1 MKKLLLS
8 FAVLAIATV
17 SANAQSCTPG
27 AAYPSANFADST
39 FGVWPDTIQNL
50 PAGEVGVA
58 YNTDL
63 NFKAPSNA
71 SDVDPSVSGTINDF
85 TVDNVNGLPPGI
97 NYACNNASCFYVG
110 GELGC
115 ASIYGTP
122 TTAGTYDITIQITAN
137 VDIGF
142 GIVIP
147 YTETFSGYKIE
158 VGNTG
163 TMTLTKEKFEVY
175 PNPANNEVT
184 INGLE
189 DLNVSSLEIVN
200 MAGATVKT
208 FNNVNTPSFN
218 MNIADLENGMYF
230 IKVNHDITELVKF
243 IKK

>member
-8 FAVLAIATV
+8 FAVAALAVAGV
-17 SANAQSCTPG
+17 KAQTCTPG
-27 AAYPSANFADST
+27 AAYPSATWADST

-50 PAGEVGVA
+50 PGGTVGVA

-63 NFKAPSNA
+63 NFKAPQNA

-85 TVDNVNGLPPGI
+85 TVDNVAGLPPGI
-97 NYACNNASCFYVG
+97 NYACNNASCFYAG

-122 TTAGTYDITIQITAN
+122 TTAGTYEITITITAN

-147 YTETFSGYKIE
+147 FTQDFTGYRIE
-158 VGNTG
+158 VGTAG
-163 TMTLTKEKFEVY
+163 TMTLSKDKFEVF

-200 MAGATVKT
+200 MAGATVKAYD
-208 FNNVNTPSFN
+208 NVNTPSFN

-230 IKVNHDITELVKF
+230 IKINHDITELVKF